1 MRSIPLYPPDC
12 TEFGTNGLGLM
23 LPISGTVEEEVNGK
37 YDLEMQQPIT
47 DDFRWAQLQNGCI
60 LKAVVPKRESPLY
73 DTTDVGPGEVVA
85 VTRKV
90 YRVQTNGGRLNLRL
104 KATSSSK
111 SLGLYKPGTEVV
123 QLDDAGNNWYHVMV
137 IEGGATGYMYVPY
150 LRYVR
155 DETDLVDGTKPVT
168 RNAVKV
174 LPARN
179 QLFRVYSVENDT
191 QEGIQTAKAMHI
203 FYDLRGNIINRELA
217 PEDEDAA
224 TVILNAFNSLEHE
237 HDFTLHLGPI
247 TGRITGDYS
256 YMSFVEAL
264 LDPDEGML
272 QQCGALLV
280 RDNYDIYI
288 IPDEIRDTGVTIR
301 RRKNLVG
308 VKVTTDD
315 ADVITRIIPCGKDK
329 EGEPLFLDGTKHIDS
344 PYINDY
350 PFIRTKKIDFDVSVS
365 DSEDAEFR
373 TEAEARAELRRLA
386 QLEFNNGCDLAAY
399 GMEVDFVTL
408 ASTPGYEDVEGLQA
422 VHLLDT
428 VTVIDSLIR
437 VRSKIRCTSYVW
449 DFLAEQYED
458 MTLGSLHDMQQTT
471 YGFNLPDGGVSG
483 TKIAPNSAPG
493 SILRDLSVQYVKI
506 AVAAIQ
512 QLNAE
517 AVNAITGRFGSITAD
532 EIETNELYASI
543 AHIIDLA
550 AGSISAG
557 QIDVD
562 RLAAALAEV
571 VSLQAST
578 GEFDL
583 ATIQNLLSNALIL
596 QQGQANSMQI
606 VNLAVT
612 SANILNATLGEL
624 VLKGEDGGYY
634 RVFVGSNG
642 EISTEVTTVDDGE
655 IAAGQ
660 TQGGKTI
667 VETSANIADLNAQTV
682 KAASAVIST
691 IFTEALTAGK
701 ITAGEALIASA
712 TIPELYVTA
721 IKAIGDS
728 IDISANETIRLLLGT
743 DENIRRWFRFDD
755 SGMTTGKPDSTYT
768 TRTDD
773 TGFHIQQLSETI
785 GSFSRRTLAAENVR
799 VGKVNTF
806 EPRYILREAPDGG
819 MMIAMEGLV

>member
-23 LPISGTVEEEVNGK
+23 LPISGTVEEEINGK

-47 DDFRWAQLQNGCI
+47 DDFRWAQLTTGCI
-60 LKAVVPKRESPLY
+60 LKAAVPKRESPLY
-73 DTTDVGPGEVVA
+73 DTTDIAPGEPVT

-90 YRVQTNGGRLNLRL
+90 YRVQTNGGRINLRT
-104 KATSSSK
+104 KATSNSK

-155 DETDLVDGTKPVT
+155 DVSDVVDGTKPVT

-179 QLFRVYSVENDT
+179 QLFRIYSVENDT

-203 FYDLRGNIINRELA
+203 FYDLRGNIINREYA

-224 TVILNAFNSLEHE
+224 TVIATAFSALEHE

-247 TGRITGDYS
+247 TGKITGDYS

-272 QQCGALLV
+272 KQCGALLV

-329 EGEPLFLDGTKHIDS
+329 DGEPLFLNPPHRDS

-365 DSEDAEFR
+365 DAKDAEFK
-373 TEAEARAELRRLA
+373 TNAEARAELERLT
-386 QLEFNNGCDLAAY
+386 QLEFDNGCDLATY
-399 GMEVDFVTL
+399 GMEVDFVML
-408 ASTPGYEDVEGLQA
+408 GNTPGYEDVEGLQA

-428 VTVIDSLIR
+428 VTVIDSLIK
-437 VRSKIRCTSYVW
+437 VRSKIRSTAYVW
-449 DFLAEQYED
+449 DFLAEQYTD
-458 MTLGSLHDMQQTT
+458 MTLGSLHNMQQTT
-471 YGFNLPDGGVSG
+471 YGFNLPDGGISG
-483 TKIAPNSAPG
+483 TKITPNSAPG
-493 SILRDLSVQYVKI
+493 TILRDLSVQYGKFE
-506 AVAAIQ
+506 VAAVE

-517 AVNAITGRFGSITAD
+517 AVNAITGKFGSIEAGD
-532 EIETNELYASI
+532 IETDELYAAI
-543 AHIIDLA
+543 AHIIELA

-571 VSLQAST
+571 VSLRAAT
-578 GEFDL
+578 GDFDL
-583 ATIQNLLSNALIL
+583 ATIQNLLANALIL
-596 QQGQANSMQI
+596 QQGQAGSMQI
-606 VNLAVT
+606 INLAVT

-624 VLKGEDGGYY
+624 VLKGEDGRYY

-642 EISTEVTTVDDGE
+642 EISTETATVTGDE
-655 IAAGQ
+655 IAAGK
-660 TQGGKTI
+660 TQAGNAI
-667 VETSANIADLNAQTV
+667 VGTSANIADLNAQTV
-682 KAASAVIST
+682 KAASAIIST

-712 TIPELYVTA
+712 TIPELYVTS

-743 DENIRRWFRFDD
+743 DENIKRWFRFDED
-755 SGMTTGKPDSTYT
+755 GMTTGKPGSTYS

-773 TGFHIQQLSETI
+773 TGFHIQQLGEAI
-785 GSFSRRTLAAENVR
+785 GSFSKRTMAAENVR
-799 VGKVNTF
+799 IGKVNTF
-806 EPRYILREAPDGG
+806 EPRFVLRESPDGG